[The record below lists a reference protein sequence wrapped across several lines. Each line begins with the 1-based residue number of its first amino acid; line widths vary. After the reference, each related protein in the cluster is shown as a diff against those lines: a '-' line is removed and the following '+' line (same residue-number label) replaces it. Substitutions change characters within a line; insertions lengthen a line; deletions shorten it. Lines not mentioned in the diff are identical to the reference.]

1 MISTPSPFFSE
12 PRTLA
17 LVDGPERTLTLEPV
31 TNTYSGSQVRSAQTV
46 QYGTVV
52 SVQPVTLEEDR
63 PAVLGTVGGGVVGGV
78 LGNMVGG
85 GRGKTL
91 ATIAG
96 AALGAAGGY
105 AGEKALTK
113 QNGLEITV
121 ELENGQQLSI
131 VQAADQQ
138 FSPGERVRV
147 LRGSDGSARVTR

>member
-1 MISTPSPFFSE
+1 MLKIKHVAVCM
-12 PRTLA
+12 LA
-17 LVDGPERTLTLEPV
+17 LAMLSAGC
-31 TNTYSGSQVRSAQTV
+31 TNYSGNTSYSGSQVRSAQTV

>member
-1 MISTPSPFFSE
+1 MHARSRHAFGWLHQLQRQYLFRQPGAQRSNG
-12 PRTLA
+12 A
-17 LVDGPERTLTLEPV
+17 
-31 TNTYSGSQVRSAQTV
+31 VRHV
-46 QYGTVV
+46 
-52 SVQPVTLEEDR
+52 
-63 PAVLGTVGGGVVGGV
+63 GTVGGGVVGGV

>member
-1 MISTPSPFFSE
+1 MLKIKHVAVCM
-12 PRTLA
+12 LA
-17 LVDGPERTLTLEPV
+17 LAMLSAGCTNYSG
-31 TNTYSGSQVRSAQTV
+31 NTYSGSQVRSAQTV

-78 LGNMVGG
+78 
-85 GRGKTL
+85 

>member
-1 MISTPSPFFSE
+1 MLKIKHVAVCM
-12 PRTLA
+12 LA
-17 LVDGPERTLTLEPV
+17 LAMLSAGCTNYSG
-31 TNTYSGSQVRSAQTV
+31 NTYSGSQVRSAQTV

-105 AGEKALTK
+105 AGEKALT
-113 QNGLEITV
+113 IV
-121 ELENGQQLSI
+121 ENGQQLSI

>member
-1 MISTPSPFFSE
+1 MNNRNFSIIN
-12 PRTLA
+12 LKCHI
-17 LVDGPERTLTLEPV
+17 G
-31 TNTYSGSQVRSAQTV
+31 NTYSGSQVRSAQTV
-46 QYGTVV
+46 QYGKVV

>member
-1 MISTPSPFFSE
+1 MLKIKHVAVCM
-12 PRTLA
+12 LA
-17 LVDGPERTLTLEPV
+17 LAMLSAGCTNYSG
-31 TNTYSGSQVRSAQTV
+31 NTYSGSQVRSAQTV

-52 SVQPVTLEEDR
+52 SVQSVTLEEDR

-96 AALGAAGGY
+96 AALGA

>member
-1 MISTPSPFFSE
+1 MLKIKHVAVCM
-12 PRTLA
+12 LA
-17 LVDGPERTLTLEPV
+17 LAMLSAGC
-31 TNTYSGSQVRSAQTV
+31 TNYSGNTSSGSQVRSAQTV

>member
-1 MISTPSPFFSE
+1 MLKIKHVAVCM
-12 PRTLA
+12 LA
-17 LVDGPERTLTLEPV
+17 LAMLSAGCTNYSG
-31 TNTYSGSQVRSAQTV
+31 NTYSGSQVRSAQTV

-78 LGNMVGG
+78 
-85 GRGKTL
+85 
-91 ATIAG
+91 
-96 AALGAAGGY
+96 
-105 AGEKALTK
+105 LTK

>member
-1 MISTPSPFFSE
+1 MLKIKHVAVCM
-12 PRTLA
+12 LA
-17 LVDGPERTLTLEPV
+17 LAMLSAGCTHYSG
-31 TNTYSGSQVRSAQTV
+31 NTYSGSQVRSAQTV

>member
-1 MISTPSPFFSE
+1 MLKIKHVAVCM
-12 PRTLA
+12 LA
-17 LVDGPERTLTLEPV
+17 LAMLSAGCTNYSG
-31 TNTYSGSQVRSAQTV
+31 NTYSGSQVRSAQTV

-96 AALGAAGGY
+96 AALGWRLCWREG
-105 AGEKALTK
+105 
-113 QNGLEITV
+113 
-121 ELENGQQLSI
+121 
-131 VQAADQQ
+131 ADQAEWPRNYGRTGKRTAVVHC
-138 FSPGERVRV
+138 SGRR
-147 LRGSDGSARVTR
+147 SAILSG

>member
-1 MISTPSPFFSE
+1 MLKIKHVAVCM
-12 PRTLA
+12 LA
-17 LVDGPERTLTLEPV
+17 LAMLSAGCTNYSG
-31 TNTYSGSQVRSAQTV
+31 NTYSGSQVRSAQTV

-91 ATIAG
+91 
-96 AALGAAGGY
+96 
-105 AGEKALTK
+105 TK

>member
-1 MISTPSPFFSE
+1 MH
-12 PRTLA
+12 A
-17 LVDGPERTLTLEPV
+17 
-31 TNTYSGSQVRSAQTV
+31 RSRHAFGWLHQLQRQYLFRQPGAQR
-46 QYGTVV
+46 
-52 SVQPVTLEEDR
+52 SS
-63 PAVLGTVGGGVVGGV
+63 GV

>member
-1 MISTPSPFFSE
+1 MLKIKHAAVCM
-12 PRTLA
+12 LA
-17 LVDGPERTLTLEPV
+17 LAMLSAGCTNYSG
-31 TNTYSGSQVRSAQTV
+31 NTYSGSQVRSAQTV
-46 QYGTVV
+46 QY
-52 SVQPVTLEEDR
+52 VQPVTLEEDR

>member
-1 MISTPSPFFSE
+1 MT
-12 PRTLA
+12 
-17 LVDGPERTLTLEPV
+17 
-31 TNTYSGSQVRSAQTV
+31 
-46 QYGTVV
+46 
-52 SVQPVTLEEDR
+52 
-63 PAVLGTVGGGVVGGV
+63 AVIGTVGGGVVGGV

-121 ELENGQQLSI
+121 ELENGQQLSV
-131 VQAADQQ
+131 VQAADQP

-147 LRGSDGSARVTR
+147 LRGSDGSARVAR

>member
-1 MISTPSPFFSE
+1 M
-12 PRTLA
+12 LA
-17 LVDGPERTLTLEPV
+17 LAMLSAGCTNYSG
-31 TNTYSGSQVRSAQTV
+31 NTYSGSQVRSAQTV

-121 ELENGQQLSI
+121 ELENGHQVLAHISGKLRMNYIRILPGDKVTLELSPYDLSKGRI
-131 VQAADQQ
+131 IWRDK
-138 FSPGERVRV
+138 
-147 LRGSDGSARVTR
+147 

>member
-1 MISTPSPFFSE
+1 MLKIKHVAVCM
-12 PRTLA
+12 LA
-17 LVDGPERTLTLEPV
+17 LAMLSAGFTNYGG
-31 TNTYSGSQVRSAQTV
+31 NTYSGSQERSAQTV

>member
-1 MISTPSPFFSE
+1 MPWLWIP
-12 PRTLA
+12 PR
-17 LVDGPERTLTLEPV
+17 GKLEK
-31 TNTYSGSQVRSAQTV
+31 TS
-46 QYGTVV
+46 
-52 SVQPVTLEEDR
+52 VTLEEDR

>member
-1 MISTPSPFFSE
+1 M
-12 PRTLA
+12 
-17 LVDGPERTLTLEPV
+17 
-31 TNTYSGSQVRSAQTV
+31 

-63 PAVLGTVGGGVVGGV
+63 PAVLGTVGGGVVRGV

>member
-1 MISTPSPFFSE
+1 MLKIKHVAVCM
-12 PRTLA
+12 LA
-17 LVDGPERTLTLEPV
+17 LAMLSAGCANYSG
-31 TNTYSGSQVRSAQTV
+31 NTYSGSQVRSAQTV

>member
-1 MISTPSPFFSE
+1 M
-12 PRTLA
+12 
-17 LVDGPERTLTLEPV
+17 
-31 TNTYSGSQVRSAQTV
+31 
-46 QYGTVV
+46 
-52 SVQPVTLEEDR
+52 QPVTLRKIVPPSLGQWEE
-63 PAVLGTVGGGVVGGV
+63 ASSGGV

>member
-1 MISTPSPFFSE
+1 MLKIKHVAVCM
-12 PRTLA
+12 LA
-17 LVDGPERTLTLEPV
+17 LAMLSAGC
-31 TNTYSGSQVRSAQTV
+31 TNYSGNTDSGSQVRSAHTV

-52 SVQPVTLEEDR
+52 SVQSVTLEEDR

>member
-1 MISTPSPFFSE
+1 MLKIKHAAVCM
-12 PRTLA
+12 LA
-17 LVDGPERTLTLEPV
+17 LAMLSAGCTTYSG
-31 TNTYSGSQVRSAQTV
+31 NTYSGSQVRSAQTV

>member
-1 MISTPSPFFSE
+1 MLKIKHVAVCM
-12 PRTLA
+12 LA
-17 LVDGPERTLTLEPV
+17 LAMLSAGC
-31 TNTYSGSQVRSAQTV
+31 TNYSGNTESGSQVRSAQTV

>member
-1 MISTPSPFFSE
+1 MLQFKHVAVCML
-12 PRTLA
+12 TLA
-17 LVDGPERTLTLEPV
+17 MLSAGC
-31 TNTYSGSQVRSAQTV
+31 TNYSGNAYSGSQERSAQTV

-52 SVQPVTLEEDR
+52 SVQPVTLEEER
-63 PAVLGTVGGGVVGGV
+63 PAVIGTVGGGVVGGV

-121 ELENGQQLSI
+121 ELENGQQLSV

-138 FSPGERVRV
+138 FSQGERVRV
-147 LRGSDGSARVTR
+147 LRGSDGSARVAR

>member
-1 MISTPSPFFSE
+1 MLKIKHVAVCM
-12 PRTLA
+12 LA
-17 LVDGPERTLTLEPV
+17 LAMLSAGCTKYSG
-31 TNTYSGSQVRSAQTV
+31 NTYSGSQVRSAQTV

>member
-1 MISTPSPFFSE
+1 MLKIKHVAVCM
-12 PRTLA
+12 LA
-17 LVDGPERTLTLEPV
+17 LAMLSAGCTNYSG
-31 TNTYSGSQVRSAQTV
+31 NTYSGSQVRSAQTV

-63 PAVLGTVGGGVVGGV
+63 SRRPWDS
-78 LGNMVGG
+78 
-85 GRGKTL
+85 GRRRRRGRARQYGWWRTRED
-91 ATIAG
+91 AGDYRG

>member
-1 MISTPSPFFSE
+1 MLKIKHVAVCM
-12 PRTLA
+12 LA
-17 LVDGPERTLTLEPV
+17 LAMLSAGC
-31 TNTYSGSQVRSAQTV
+31 TNYSGKTYSCSQVRSAQTV